1 MNTLNKY
8 FLAGGLLLLCACT
21 KEDAKLPY
29 SEITSFNIPYGDGQA
44 LSAAIDGQ
52 DIIVYWP
59 FEEKMPAEIAPQI
72 TVSDQAAVKPAS
84 GAKVALSSA
93 TTYTVT
99 AQDGSTV
106 IYKIRIVS
114 VQPTPIVTAL
124 QNEWFSFIGPGMK
137 DGLAA
142 LYVIRDSSRTH
153 LSLISTK
160 GGKVPL
166 TIDSITREKI
176 YYTLPPVLDT
186 GKYRMLLETGSFSLN
201 GKMDLYYRPGEP
213 ELEDY
218 GTLTLKRGQTFKLK
232 AKNLNKIVSA
242 LILPDFVN
250 QFDLEV
256 ISNTATEVTLRLPA
270 NVPAGTY
277 TGGIAIEDEYYR
289 YRNIYGI
296 ESPIIVTE

>member
-8 FLAGGLLLLCACT
+8 FFAGCLLLLSACT
-21 KEDAKLPY
+21 KENAKLPY
-29 SEITSFNIPYGDGQA
+29 SEITSFNIPYGNGQS

-59 FEEKMPAEIAPQI
+59 FEQQMPTEITPQI

-93 TTYTVT
+93 TSYTVT

-114 VQPTPIVTAL
+114 VQPTPVVTAL
-124 QNEWFSFIGPGMK
+124 QNDWYSFIGPGYK
-137 DGLAA
+137 DKLDA

-153 LSLISTK
+153 LSVISGAGK
-160 GGKVPL
+160 KVPL
-166 TIDSITREKI
+166 IIDSITRERI
-176 YYTLPPVLDT
+176 YYTMPAVLDT
-186 GKYRMLLETGSFSLN
+186 GKYRMFLETGSFSFT
-201 GKMDLYYRPGEP
+201 GKTDLYYREHEP

-218 GTLTLKRGQTFKLK
+218 GNLTLKRGQTFTLK
-232 AKNLNKIVSA
+232 GKYLNKVTAA
-242 LILPDFVN
+242 LIMPDFVN

-256 ISNTATEVTLRLPA
+256 ISNTATSVTLRLPA
-270 NVPAGTY
+270 SVPAGTY
-277 TGGIAIEDEYYR
+277 AGGIAIEDLYYR
-289 YRNIYGI
+289 YSNYYSI